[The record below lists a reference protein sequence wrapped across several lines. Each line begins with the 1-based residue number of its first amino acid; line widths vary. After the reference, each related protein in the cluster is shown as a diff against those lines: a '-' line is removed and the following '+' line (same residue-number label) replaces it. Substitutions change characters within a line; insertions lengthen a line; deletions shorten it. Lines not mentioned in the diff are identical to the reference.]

1 MIKQILHSF
10 CSKITRMTFEE
21 AVSLVGRIK
30 DQVVDV
36 PVKGRFIE
44 SLFIGPTNWDEMHV
58 FMNICLQQGEDEA
71 ISEFIGKSFS
81 VYSKSVTYI
90 NPDLPKW
97 DVTVLDDW
105 KKTIYNFEAVSK

>member
-1 MIKQILHSF
+1 
-10 CSKITRMTFEE
+10 MTFEE

-44 SLFIGPTNWDEMHV
+44 SLFIGPTNWDEMQIIIK
-58 FMNICLQQGEDEA
+58 ICHQKGKEEA
-71 ISEFIGKSFS
+71 IDEFIGKSFS
-81 VYSKSVTYI
+81 VYGRSVTYI
-90 NPDLPKW
+90 NPDLPRW

-105 KKTIYNFEAVSK
+105 EKTIYN